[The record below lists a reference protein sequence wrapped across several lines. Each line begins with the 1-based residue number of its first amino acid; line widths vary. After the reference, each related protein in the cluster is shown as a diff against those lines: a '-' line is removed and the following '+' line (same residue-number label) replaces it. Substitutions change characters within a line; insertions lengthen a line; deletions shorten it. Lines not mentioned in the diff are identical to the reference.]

1 MTLKEV
7 ANQISKLAVGG
18 YINGEQYTAGR
29 LHNQFRAMLRT
40 GNDYI
45 FEICLPDGRWMAE
58 VYRVRVGSQVIYDYF
73 IPDTRDQE
81 TGLFKK
87 LGL

>member
-7 ANQISKLAVGG
+7 SNQVYGLALGG
-18 YINGEQYTAGR
+18 YINGEKFTAER
-29 LHNQFRAMLRT
+29 LYKQMRAMLRT
-40 GNDYI
+40 GDNYI

-58 VYRVRVGSQVIYDYF
+58 AYRVRVGDQTFYDYF

-81 TGLFKK
+81 TGLYQK

>member
-1 MTLKEV
+1 MTLREV
-7 ANQISKLAVGG
+7 AKQVAGLAVKG
-18 YINGEQYTAGR
+18 YINGEKFTEDR
-29 LHNQFRAMLRT
+29 LYNQFKAMLRT

-45 FEICLPDGRWMAE
+45 FEISLPDGRWMAE
-58 VYRVRVGSQVIYDYF
+58 VYRLSSGYDYY

-81 TGLFKK
+81 TGLYAK